1 MRMFYSYSHRDERMR
16 EKLEKHLSALKHS
29 GIIAEWHDRK
39 ILPGDNF
46 DHAISDH
53 LEAADLILFLVSA
66 DFLAS
71 DYIRDVE
78 VKRALELNNEGKARV
93 IPIILRPVDLG
104 GLPFESLLRL
114 PKDGL
119 PVTKWKSQ
127 DAAFE
132 DIARGIRAAVGRMKP
147 DATSAKDRATDGL
160 TALAQYGAKLHY
172 DYRAAA
178 STLISSPELAR
189 RLAARYGCEPLQLG
203 KVPIASTIIWQNTRD
218 VIQPDRILGGL
229 DHAEPSREN
238 RIAGL
243 LTPSEYDWAMRF
255 IRSQDGF
262 VYDGTHYCLG
272 RIELRNAEAKISGRY
287 CKYSDHLLNESLL
300 EWELRKALSDGGDKA
315 IDKLAEPGT
324 LPLREAIESVCNP
337 LLDGGGR
344 CAAIGVSTL
353 VIFKRR
359 DGNFY
364 CILKRRST
372 GVATSRGWFHVIPA
386 GMFEAEDRSLP
397 WSIEM
402 NVWRELLEEVYDEKE
417 QQGTGESVIEDHII
431 EKVPISL
438 LRRLIHDGS
447 AELSVTGVCCDLLW
461 LRPEVCTILYVEDPQ
476 FITAR
481 QMRMNWEFDNA
492 PSNEVAGNGLM
503 RWQDVD
509 GFIDKAARNIVR
521 PGAACVALAKEWIRQ
536 RHPELASGPLTAV

>member
-1 MRMFYSYSHRDERMR
+1 MFYSYSHRDERMR

-178 STLISSPELAR
+178 STLISSPRIGPPSRGSGTDANHFSS
-189 RLAARYGCEPLQLG
+189 G

-229 DHAEPSREN
+229 VSPSRADKT
-238 RIAGL
+238 IAGL

-255 IRSQDGF
+255 IKWPDGF
-262 VYDGTHYCLG
+262 VYDGTHYSWAALNYVTPRLKYLG
-272 RIELRNAEAKISGRY
+272 DTA
-287 CKYSDHLLNESLL
+287 
-300 EWELRKALSDGGDKA
+300 
-315 IDKLAEPGT
+315 
-324 LPLREAIESVCNP
+324 
-337 LLDGGGR
+337 
-344 CAAIGVSTL
+344 STL
-353 VIFKRR
+353 TTSLTNLCSSGNPESAVRWRR
-359 DGNFY
+359 QGN
-364 CILKRRST
+364 R
-372 GVATSRGWFHVIPA
+372 
-386 GMFEAEDRSLP
+386 
-397 WSIEM
+397 
-402 NVWRELLEEVYDEKE
+402 
-417 QQGTGESVIEDHII
+417 
-431 EKVPISL
+431 
-438 LRRLIHDGS
+438 
-447 AELSVTGVCCDLLW
+447 
-461 LRPEVCTILYVEDPQ
+461 
-476 FITAR
+476 
-481 QMRMNWEFDNA
+481 
-492 PSNEVAGNGLM
+492 
-503 RWQDVD
+503 
-509 GFIDKAARNIVR
+509 
-521 PGAACVALAKEWIRQ
+521 
-536 RHPELASGPLTAV
+536 